1 MVVLFEAFGVEPV
14 GLRQVER
21 LAAAGYLALMPD
33 LYSQGGARRCLV
45 STFRALSPCGP
56 GRAGRTRTSSRRDRR
71 FRGTAGPGWRTV
83 PRNRRA
89 RVAKRSRLDAR
100 SALGPVTA

>member
-1 MVVLFEAFGVEPV
+1 MLGMTTTVDLSGSPVPGISRGLTGHLARPSGDGPWPGVVVLFEAFGVEPV

-45 STFRALSPCGP
+45 STFRALSCGP
-56 GRAGRTRTSSRRDRR
+56 GRAYPDIEP
-71 FRGTAGPGWRTV
+71 A
-83 PRNRRA
+83 
-89 RVAKRSRLDAR
+89 
-100 SALGPVTA
+100 